1 MGTRPDFM
9 SGALVEQTRARRQA
23 LPGSIFCSA
32 EFMSVHEARAVDAP
46 AIAQA
51 VSAFYE
57 RHPYPPPVGDLDH
70 YRRSWT
76 DERRR
81 ADACLFWPAE
91 PYRDDRS
98 ILVAGCGTSQ
108 AAKVALRWPRA
119 HVVGIDVSA
128 TSIEETEKLK
138 RRHRIENLELQQ
150 LPLERAALLG
160 RSFEHVI
167 CTGVLHHLPDPDKGL
182 QALRDLLTPDGAMHL
197 MVYAPYGRAGVYL
210 LQDYCRRLG
219 IGTTATEIR
228 ELAASLQALPP
239 DHPLVPLLRKA
250 PDFRDEAGLAD
261 ALLHPQDRAYSVP
274 QLLAFLAG
282 AGLAL
287 GRWVRQAPYLP
298 QCGALS
304 SSAHQPLLARLPVHE
319 QYAAVEL
326 FRGTMVRH
334 SAVVHRRDRPNQHLA
349 SFEGDAWP
357 GYVPVRLPDTII
369 VQERLP
375 PGAAAVVIN
384 KSHTC
389 TDIYLPLNAQQK
401 DLFDAIDGRRTIAE
415 IAPQAAL
422 REAAR
427 VLFEGLWWYDQ
438 VVFSAMPQPVREPN
452 AAPHS

>member
-1 MGTRPDFM
+1 MRPATPDVEV
-9 SGALVEQTRARRQA
+9 AL
-23 LPGSIFCSA
+23 
-32 EFMSVHEARAVDAP
+32 
-46 AIAQA
+46 A

-57 RHPYPPPVGDLDH
+57 RHPYPPPVVDLER
-70 YRRSWT
+70 YRHAWT

-119 HVVGIDVSA
+119 QVVGIDVSA
-128 TSIEETEKLK
+128 TSIQQTDQLR
-138 RRHRIENLELQQ
+138 RRHHIDNLELRQ
-150 LPLERAALLG
+150 LPLERATELG
-160 RSFEHVI
+160 RGFEHVI
-167 CTGVLHHLPDPDKGL
+167 CTGVLHHLSDPDRGL
-182 QALRDLLTPDGAMHL
+182 RALREVLTPAGAMHL

-219 IGTTATEIR
+219 IGSTAAEIR
-228 ELAASLQALPP
+228 ELAASLRALPP
-239 DHPLVPLLRKA
+239 DHPLGPLLRNA

-274 QLLAFLAG
+274 QLLEYLAAADLAFG
-282 AGLAL
+282 C
-287 GRWVRQAPYLP
+287 WVRQAAYRP
-298 QCGALS
+298 QCGALAS
-304 SSAHQPLLARLPVHE
+304 SPHQALLARLPLHE

-334 SAVVHRRDRPNQHLA
+334 SVVAYRRDRPQTPA
-349 SFEGDAWP
+349 IGFDGDAWL
-357 GYVPVRLPDTII
+357 GYVPLRLPDTVL

-375 PGAAAVVIN
+375 PGATAVLIN
-384 KSHTC
+384 KRHTY

-401 DLFDAIDGRRTIAE
+401 QWFDAIDGRRSIGE
-415 IAPQAAL
+415 IVAPSAA
-422 REAAR
+422 RAAAR

-438 VVFSAMPQPVREPN
+438 VLFDTAQQGTCQPTS
-452 AAPHS
+452 AAPPDAHYVPASRP